1 MDPAWNKLRLS
12 QFEVVRDYRS
22 AGNRGVVDCA
32 SVPGD
37 RLLSER
43 SLNSVTRPRALER
56 EVPHELGD
64 ATRGVAMQHQLS
76 NSNAPTTIG
85 RVKSSPTGNLAS
97 ARLARSAETEA
108 SRAMQFKR
116 ARNFSKVK
124 PEVRGRIRLV
134 ETALRVAAEG
144 CVPQASGNRHGD
156 RQLST
161 GAPSSAA
168 KRFTKSRI
176 VAVISFALVLPT
188 LGVAVWLGVT
198 PLSDMSQQSPVPSPV
213 LTAPAFLEA
222 TVGESI
228 FLPIALDGTDGV
240 PANSSIII
248 TGLPQGSTLSNG
260 RPLGDTGWKLERDE
274 IGDLQLVVP
283 NSASGQAK
291 LKIQLIASDATLVA
305 DAEILLQVATAPQGS
320 LPRNAEDTDN
330 VPLVPVNHGLAHE
343 SPEVRP
349 DPGVREV
356 KPSAA
361 ATEVKPSAA
370 PEVKPS
376 AAAMEREEEPVQ
388 SEPRTV
394 QSQHRVTAKRTVANV
409 GTDEVKTSVFVNLRQ
424 APSPSAKIIRVVAK
438 GTKLPVVARKGRWVQ
453 VTDPAKSAKG
463 WIYMGNASPPGTRKP
478 SVSAEPSEDTQP
490 KPDSVDTEPKSDSVW
505 PSFLRWGQASR

>member
-1 MDPAWNKLRLS
+1 
-12 QFEVVRDYRS
+12 
-22 AGNRGVVDCA
+22 
-32 SVPGD
+32 
-37 RLLSER
+37 
-43 SLNSVTRPRALER
+43 
-56 EVPHELGD
+56 
-64 ATRGVAMQHQLS
+64 MQHQLS

-291 LKIQLIASDATLVA
+291 LKIQLIASDATMA

-343 SPEVRP
+343 SPAVRP

-361 ATEVKPSAA
+361 A
-370 PEVKPS
+370 
-376 AAAMEREEEPVQ
+376 MEREEEPVE

-478 SVSAEPSEDTQP
+478 SVSTEPSEDTQP